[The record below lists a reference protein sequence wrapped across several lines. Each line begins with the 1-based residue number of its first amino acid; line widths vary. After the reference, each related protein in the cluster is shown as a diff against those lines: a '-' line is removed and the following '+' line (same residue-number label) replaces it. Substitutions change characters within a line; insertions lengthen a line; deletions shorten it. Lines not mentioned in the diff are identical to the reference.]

1 MPIKQVVIKLDV
13 FNGNS
18 HWDDIAEVETA
29 IAELLQQAV
38 DKIRS
43 GQFHTVPNQKTS
55 SFKIY
60 DVNGQPT
67 GSVYVV
73 RKGKS

>member
-1 MPIKQVVIKLDV
+1 MPIKQVIIKLDV
-13 FNGNS
+13 NNGNA
-18 HWDDIAEVETA
+18 HWDDIAEIETA
-29 IAELLQQAV
+29 MADLLDQAV
-38 DKIRS
+38 KKIRN
-43 GQFHTVPNQKTS
+43 GQFQTVPNQKTS

-67 GSVYVV
+67 GSVYVL